1 MNKKQEPTICYL
13 QETHFRAKNTYT
25 LKMKEWKKVFHTNGK
40 DRKTGVSI
48 SVSDKIDFK
57 TKAINKDKKRT
68 LFNDKRI
75 N

>member
-1 MNKKQEPTICYL
+1 
-13 QETHFRAKNTYT
+13 
-25 LKMKEWKKVFHTNGK
+25 MKEWKKVFHTNGK